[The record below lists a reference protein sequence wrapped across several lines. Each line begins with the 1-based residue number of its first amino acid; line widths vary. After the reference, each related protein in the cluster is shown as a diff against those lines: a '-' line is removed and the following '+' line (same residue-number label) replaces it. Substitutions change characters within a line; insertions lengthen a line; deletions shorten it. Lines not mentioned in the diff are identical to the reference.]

1 MLTSEIEVEVPFHDA
16 DPLGVTWHG
25 NYLRYLEL
33 ARAALLNELGYNV
46 RQMAASGYA
55 WPIVDA
61 RLKYVKTTTF
71 GQRLKVRAT
80 LAEYENRLKIDY
92 TITDSQS
99 GEIVTKATTTQVAVD
114 QQRGEMCFVSPQIL
128 LDKVRAALAAGK
140 ATSGRKI
147 S

>member
-1 MLTSEIEVEVPFHDA
+1 LLTAEIEVEVPFHDA

-80 LAEYENRLKIDY
+80 LEEYENRLKIVY
-92 TITDSQS
+92 TITDCQS

-114 QQRGEMCFVSPQIL
+114 QARGEMCFVSPQVLI
-128 LDKVRAALAAGK
+128 DKVQAALAAGK
-140 ATSGRKI
+140 AASGRKI